1 MLAHAAPP
9 THRTRPCRTGGD
21 RLPDHAVQTRAQT
34 RLQALHGIDG
44 PRLVHTPMVATPI
57 DSRPPID
64 KTYRRADVGSP
75 SDPSSVLS
83 IT

>member
-21 RLPDHAVQTRAQT
+21 RLPAHALPDRAQT

-44 PRLVHTPMVATPI
+44 PRLVRTPMPATPI
-57 DSRPPID
+57 DCGPHID

-75 SDPSSVLS
+75 PDP
-83 IT
+83 